1 MLTELLI
8 RMLSLRDAEI
18 ITALL
23 DKAAKG
29 DVPAIKLI
37 FELLKTGTEEPAA
50 ELTADLTQYT
60 DAQLMQWVNLDE

>member
-8 RMLSLRDAEI
+8 KMLSLRDAEI

-29 DVPAIKLI
+29 DVSAIKLI
-37 FELLKTGTEEPAA
+37 FELTKINETPEEEKGDLSTFTDA
-50 ELTADLTQYT
+50 ELLR
-60 DAQLMQWVNLDE
+60 LLSNE

>member
-1 MLTELLI
+1 MTDLLKKMLLAEDAAVIAALI
-8 RMLSLRDAEI
+8 EKAE
-18 ITALL
+18 
-23 DKAAKG
+23 KG